1 MKKSALFSVLFLMLV
16 FVSCQNKQKAPKV
29 KEAKPIVA
37 KIVAVEPLIKELD
50 SVFKIQITAI
60 YTAYNDL
67 KDALVASDSVASAK
81 AAKVVLTALNKGDMS
96 LLKRPAAHN
105 IWMTDKSLLKK
116 QLNKLVKS
124 ETLRQQRQV
133 FLDVSKNMI
142 HLVEGFG
149 VNEKVM
155 VQFCPMANDFKGG
168 YWLSLDPKIKNPYF
182 GSKML
187 TCGSTK
193 RIIK

>member
-1 MKKSALFSVLFLMLV
+1 MKKSVLYSVSFLMLL
-16 FVSCQNKQKAPKV
+16 FMSCQNKKETPKV
-29 KEAKPIVA
+29 KEAKPVVA
-37 KIVAVEPLIKELD
+37 KIIEVEPLMKDINP
-50 SVFKIQITAI
+50 VFKTQITAI
-60 YTAYNDL
+60 YTAYNNL
-67 KDALVASDSVASAK
+67 KDALVASDSVASITAAK
-81 AAKVVLTALNKGDMS
+81 ATLMALNKGDMG
-96 LLKRPAAHN
+96 LLKRAASHS
-105 IWMTDKSLLKK
+105 IWMTDKPLLKT

-124 ETLRQQRQV
+124 KTLAQQRQV
-133 FLDVSKNMI
+133 FLEVSKNMI

-149 VNEKVM
+149 VNQKVM

-168 YWLSLDPKIKNPYF
+168 FWLSTDAAIKNPYY